1 MVFTMMTIEGLVMV
15 EIGILIYIMCQMV
28 NIIFID
34 YLELV
39 EYSNCLSWKIL

>member
-1 MVFTMMTIEGLVMV
+1 MVKIWGFWLFNVK
-15 EIGILIYIMCQMV
+15 QMV

-39 EYSNCLSWKIL
+39 KDSNYLSWRIL

>member
-1 MVFTMMTIEGLVMV
+1 M
-15 EIGILIYIMCQMV
+15 

-39 EYSNCLSWKIL
+39 EDLHLGFVMVDIIIYVVVSWVS